1 GCTRDFCQAGRS
13 IHTDEARVGENRTVD
28 VVEQECVEFLN
39 EMRQDGHF
47 KTDEEFEDRMNS
59 ALDEI
64 RSSCRQAIVRGDR
77 DEGTVGGNWMQ
88 TSKELEFGIRR
99 AWRNARKCIMRSH
112 CEELQLVDLRAVT
125 TSKDMA
131 IELIKGMTAAFD
143 DGNIRPTV
151 FVFPPRAIDERGPMI
166 WNSQVLS
173 FAGYEIE
180 DDSILGDPMN
190 AQLTKDIIEL
200 GWKPPETKSRWD
212 LLPLVTMAFGDA
224 PAVVE
229 LPPNL
234 RQLVDIRHPRYSAE
248 FERMDLK
255 WVPFPA
261 LTRFGFDIGGVQYTA
276 TPFIG
281 WFMDA
286 EIGVRDLADSFR
298 YNVLPEIA
306 LALGPEDIK
315 SVSLENFGDLPEYEK
330 LALLSRAQAE
340 LNYAVHW
347 SFQQSRVTLIDSL
360 TASIKY
366 CQYDDEFKKKNGFRL
381 PADPYWLSPPQ
392 GSIIP
397 LWHRGGAPNYQP
409 KPMISRHV
417 ENPVN
422 AWKREQERY
431 RSEGKIPPAGGSPAT
446 SSSVNIGEQEYAM
459 SISIHYCSAGTVAQK
474 LANKLHKKVKTIL
487 EVGSH
492 VALVPEVAELETLQA
507 VDLTGRK
514 ILLLIVSSTG
524 QGEIPANG
532 LRFADVCKDFK
543 TNSPSPTGNGPRFA
557 ILGNGDSRYASTFN
571 GAASKISDLLIEAGG
586 RPLTDG
592 PFPCDNATESPPL
605 SAFDSWWETLEPTLQ
620 GIMNGS
626 YDSSPPSASAF
637 TYSIGTEPEQAA
649 EIIAAREQELLNR
662 PNRSLCLHIDIGCEV
677 YEDMSC
683 IQILPL
689 NPDLKVRRV
698 IEILGVD
705 GFKPID
711 FGHTEKSTSLTFAR
725 YISEVIDLEA
735 RFNSITWMDQIR
747 YNRAKSLSGNGLRKK
762 SVVQVLE
769 HLHGL
774 GLLPDS
780 TSTSLVGQICLA
792 MPLLRPVTYSVAS
805 SIAYISLNTG
815 KCDSNKNNHVDTIIK
830 TLPGG
835 RFSEIFLTES
845 PCPTLLKLR
854 FVDSRC
860 GPQLREWNGAVPL
873 IIVSTGAGFG
883 PVRCLLQRQLYKAAA
898 TTITT
903 TTTTTTITT
912 RPTET
917 ETEPETPLHPP
928 IHHPISLFLGLHPSD
943 INLTHDILNHAA
955 ARGIVDILSIV
966 SSNSEQYRI
975 QDKFGEDGMGEK
987 LRHKVGELGGV
998 IFVCG
1003 SARAAWDITRAWDE
1017 LLEGNSKQMLRE
1029 RYVEEC
1035 F

>member
-1 GCTRDFCQAGRS
+1 MDSIVNTESIRKTRPVVSTSLSIASTLPLKCPPRTPEFERVRNNHAILASTGCTRDFCQAGRS

-330 LALLSRAQAE
+330 LALLVRFSR
-340 LNYAVHW
+340 L
-347 SFQQSRVTLIDSL
+347 
-360 TASIKY
+360 
-366 CQYDDEFKKKNGFRL
+366 
-381 PADPYWLSPPQ
+381 
-392 GSIIP
+392 
-397 LWHRGGAPNYQP
+397 
-409 KPMISRHV
+409 
-417 ENPVN
+417 
-422 AWKREQERY
+422 
-431 RSEGKIPPAGGSPAT
+431 
-446 SSSVNIGEQEYAM
+446 
-459 SISIHYCSAGTVAQK
+459 
-474 LANKLHKKVKTIL
+474 
-487 EVGSH
+487 
-492 VALVPEVAELETLQA
+492 LV
-507 VDLTGRK
+507 
-514 ILLLIVSSTG
+514 
-524 QGEIPANG
+524 
-532 LRFADVCKDFK
+532 
-543 TNSPSPTGNGPRFA
+543 
-557 ILGNGDSRYASTFN
+557 
-571 GAASKISDLLIEAGG
+571 
-586 RPLTDG
+586 
-592 PFPCDNATESPPL
+592 
-605 SAFDSWWETLEPTLQ
+605 
-620 GIMNGS
+620 
-626 YDSSPPSASAF
+626 
-637 TYSIGTEPEQAA
+637 
-649 EIIAAREQELLNR
+649 
-662 PNRSLCLHIDIGCEV
+662 
-677 YEDMSC
+677 
-683 IQILPL
+683 LPL
-689 NPDLKVRRV
+689 N
-698 IEILGVD
+698 
-705 GFKPID
+705 
-711 FGHTEKSTSLTFAR
+711 HSSC
-725 YISEVIDLEA
+725 
-735 RFNSITWMDQIR
+735 
-747 YNRAKSLSGNGLRKK
+747 
-762 SVVQVLE
+762 SV
-769 HLHGL
+769 
-774 GLLPDS
+774 LP
-780 TSTSLVGQICLA
+780 
-792 MPLLRPVTYSVAS
+792 
-805 SIAYISLNTG
+805 
-815 KCDSNKNNHVDTIIK
+815 
-830 TLPGG
+830 
-835 RFSEIFLTES
+835 
-845 PCPTLLKLR
+845 
-854 FVDSRC
+854 
-860 GPQLREWNGAVPL
+860 
-873 IIVSTGAGFG
+873 IVSIVLGRLEMCGN
-883 PVRCLLQRQLYKAAA
+883 LYTSRGRK
-898 TTITT
+898 
-903 TTTTTTITT
+903 
-912 RPTET
+912 
-917 ETEPETPLHPP
+917 
-928 IHHPISLFLGLHPSD
+928 PS
-943 INLTHDILNHAA
+943 
-955 ARGIVDILSIV
+955 
-966 SSNSEQYRI
+966 
-975 QDKFGEDGMGEK
+975 
-987 LRHKVGELGGV
+987 
-998 IFVCG
+998 
-1003 SARAAWDITRAWDE
+1003 
-1017 LLEGNSKQMLRE
+1017 
-1029 RYVEEC
+1029 
-1035 F
+1035 